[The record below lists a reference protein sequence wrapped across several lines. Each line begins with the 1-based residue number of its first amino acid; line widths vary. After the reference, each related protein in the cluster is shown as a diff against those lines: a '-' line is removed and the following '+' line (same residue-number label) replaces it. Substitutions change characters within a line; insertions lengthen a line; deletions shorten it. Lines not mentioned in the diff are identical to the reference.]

1 MNNRLKL
8 NIKISI
14 SFCSKMTFSKK
25 ILSTTAL
32 FIMSCALHAQGIYT
46 LKSCLE
52 LGLENNYSV
61 RISKNEQQISKN
73 NATKA
78 NAGYYPSVDLSG
90 RYSGTLND
98 TKSTIRTTN
107 EIEKSTGVL
116 DNTFNVGL
124 SLNWTIFDGFNITTN
139 YKRLKELEAAGE
151 VNTRIAIEDFIAD
164 FTAEYYNYIQQQ
176 IRLNNFF
183 YAVSLSKE
191 RLRIVEARYLIGNMS
206 RLDLQQARVDF
217 NADSSKYVKQHELL
231 NTSRIRINELMANDN
246 VDQKIEI
253 VDSVIDVDELL
264 IFDDLLEST
273 LHTNAELL
281 KSERIVTLAQLNLKS
296 VNSRKYPYLRLSSG
310 YGYTLNTYETN
321 AYRRRQVAGLD
332 FGLALGIN
340 IFDGTRRSQQ
350 KNARIEIENARL
362 QRMQIEQS
370 LLADIANLWQAYV
383 NNIKMLKL
391 ERENLVAAKQNHEIA
406 MDRYMLGDLSGIEMR
421 EAQKNLLDAE
431 ERILSAQYDTKLCE
445 ISLLQISGKVLKYME
460 K

>member
-1 MNNRLKL
+1 MKRILL
-8 NIKISI
+8 SAASI
-14 SFCSKMTFSKK
+14 F
-25 ILSTTAL
+25 LSLTL
-32 FIMSCALHAQGIYT
+32 PAQQTYT

-52 LGLENNYSV
+52 SGLENNYSV
-61 RISKNEQQISKN
+61 RISKNEEQKSKN

-78 NAGYYPSVDLSG
+78 NAGYYPTVDLSG

-98 TKSTIRTTN
+98 TKSEIRATN
-107 EIEKSTGVL
+107 EIEKSSGVL

-139 YKRLKELEAAGE
+139 YKRLKELEATGE
-151 VNTRIAIEDFIAD
+151 VNTRIAVEDFIAD
-164 FTAEYYNYIQQQ
+164 LTAEYYNYIQQK
-176 IRLNNFF
+176 IRLNNFH
-183 YAVSLSKE
+183 YAVSLSRE
-191 RLRIVEARYLIGNMS
+191 RLRIVEARYMIGNMS

-231 NTSRIRINELMANDN
+231 NTSRIRLNELMANDD
-246 VDQKIEI
+246 VDRNIEI
-253 VDSVIDVDELL
+253 ADSVIDVDELL
-264 IFDDLLEST
+264 MFNDLWEST
-273 LHTNAELL
+273 LQTNAELL
-281 KSERIVTLAQLNLKS
+281 KSDKNVTLAQLNLKS
-296 VNSRKYPYLRLSSG
+296 INSRKYPYLRLSSG
-310 YGYTLNTYETN
+310 YGYTLNKYEINTY
-321 AYRRRQVAGLD
+321 RQRQVAGLD
-332 FGLALGIN
+332 FGLTLGIN

-362 QRMQIEQS
+362 QRQQLEQS
-370 LLADIANLWQAYV
+370 LRADITNLWQAYM

-406 MDRYMLGDLSGIEMR
+406 MERYMLGDLSGIEMR

-445 ISLLQISGKVLKYME
+445 ISLLQISGKALKYLE